1 MSPQIDR
8 PAHIATLISSVDR
21 YNPGNCHLLE
31 DYLQQQLASGSYDL
45 LANLALLKLYQ
56 FNPAILSPSASLSI
70 LFLAIAHAPFAPD
83 FALAFSLLSDSF
95 AVGGALPAPPAD
107 SDDDDA
113 SPATAAREPAGERA
127 TAERLQALSALLH
140 ARKFRAFWT
149 LVRDGGSAGEGDDDE
164 LLVRKAVEGM
174 AAAAPGWEDALRGG
188 IAAEVER
195 CFRSI
200 KRDTLASFLGTSDI
214 AATAEKRGWTVDGD
228 DVKIPQNESNTPK
241 AQVTHE
247 RIEIEQLGRLLGRSQ
262 A

>member
-1 MSPQIDR
+1 MSSQLDR

-31 DYLQQQLASGSYDL
+31 DYLQQQLASGS
-45 LANLALLKLYQ
+45 Q

-70 LFLAIAHAPFAPD
+70 LFLAVAHAPFAPD

-95 AVGGALPAPPAD
+95 AVGGALPAPAPD
-107 SDDDDA
+107 SDDEDA
-113 SPATAAREPAGERA
+113 TAPAAAREPAGERE
-127 TAERLQALSALLH
+127 TAQRLQALSALLH
-140 ARKFRAFWT
+140 ARKFRAFWA
-149 LVRDGGSAGEGDDDE
+149 LVRDGAAEGDNE
-164 LLVRKAVEGM
+164 ELVRTGVEGLC
-174 AAAAPGWEDALRGG
+174 ASAHGWEDALRAE
-188 IAAEVER
+188 IAGEVER

-200 KRDTLASFLGTSDI
+200 KRETLASFLGTSDV
-214 AATAEKRGWTVDGD
+214 AATAEKRGWTVGGD